1 MIFVSSTSDAV
12 ILMFLGMAMVN
23 YAHVWH
29 TGFVLWTLGLCLV
42 CRVLGVYL
50 LALVHNSTSE
60 RWINLRDQTVLA
72 YCGLRGALCL
82 CLAHMLNGT
91 RVPHKSL
98 FVTTT
103 LVVILFT
110 TLVQVHTNKIRVF
123 CYTVKILRLKF
134 FYSVVTWMHKQI
146 RLCKCRCAGVNM
158 IPAHEEIEVSKNYQ
172 KVSLRHKNVL
182 R

>member
-1 MIFVSSTSDAV
+1 LKISYICILKVGIFSSTSDAV

-50 LALVHNSTSE
+50 LALLHNSTST
-60 RWINLRDQTVLA
+60 RWINFWDQTVLA

-82 CLAHMLNGT
+82 CLAHMLNAT
-91 RVPHKSL
+91 RVPQKSL

-110 TLVQVHTNKIRVF
+110 TLVQVDKNQLFAKIK
-123 CYTVKILRLKF
+123 YG
-134 FYSVVTWMHKQI
+134 S
-146 RLCKCRCAGVNM
+146 CA
-158 IPAHEEIEVSKNYQ
+158 IYRSR
-172 KVSLRHKNVL
+172 S
-182 R
+182 